1 MTLKDMLFRR
11 FRKGDTGIPT
21 DSAGASE
28 RKEPRTGTIGKYD
41 IVEKIGS
48 GGFGTVY
55 KGWDPVIKRHV
66 AIKTCEVGS
75 KDIRTRF
82 FREAQLA
89 GGLQHPN
96 ITFVY
101 EFGFEGDVPFM
112 VQEFLSGEDLD
123 RMIKAGTTLPLQD
136 KLKILLGIVFG
147 LEYAHKAGVMHR
159 DVKPANVRVLD
170 NQSVKIMD
178 FGIAKSVDPS
188 GDITMTGITV
198 GSSSY
203 MSPEQIGGDTIDFRT
218 DIFSFGI
225 LAYELLSYRKPFRNE
240 NLFLLLEQI
249 VKEEPVPLA
258 ELAPDLPPSLI
269 QVVEKSMAKRP
280 EDRFATS
287 KDLRNA
293 LVAVQQQLPPIENGE
308 ARLHTVRQPG
318 DDSVR
323 LRALERFEIL
333 DTDPDPAF
341 DDLARLASELCGAP
355 FAVISLVDQN
365 REWFKSRI
373 GIPATQVPREVA
385 FGAQTILQHGV
396 LELPDASAD
405 ERFAANPLV
414 ATGPNVRFY
423 AGAPLTTDEG
433 FAVGTLAVLDR
444 VPRELSRGQ
453 IDSLRTIARQVV
465 AQLDLRRLRR
475 SDREQ
480 SGEKLILEAAG
491 LGDDVRPTGATE
503 KVQ

>member
-1 MTLKDMLFRR
+1 MTIKDLLLGRFRR
-11 FRKGDTGIPT
+11 EEGGS
-21 DSAGASE
+21 SATRPDPNG
-28 RKEPRTGTIGKYD
+28 RKEARTGTIGKYD

-55 KGWDPVIKRHV
+55 KAWDPLIKRHV
-66 AIKTCEVGS
+66 AVKTCEVGS
-75 KDIRTRF
+75 KDIRNRF
-82 FREAQLA
+82 FREAQIA

-96 ITFVY
+96 ITLVY
-101 EFGFEGDVPFM
+101 EFGFEGDVPFL

-123 RMIKAGTTLPLQD
+123 RMIKAGAPLTLQD
-136 KLKILLGIVFG
+136 KLKMMLGVAFG

-178 FGIAKSVDPS
+178 FGIAKSVDPA

-218 DIFSFGI
+218 DLFSFGV

-249 VKEEPVPLA
+249 VKEDPLPLA
-258 ELAPDLPPSLI
+258 EVAPGLPAPLVE
-269 QVVEKSMAKRP
+269 VVEKAMAKRP
-280 EDRFATS
+280 EDRFAS
-287 KDLRNA
+287 AKDLRNA
-293 LVAVQQQLPPIENGE
+293 LIAVQQQLPANGHAE
-308 ARLHTVRQPG
+308 TRLHTVRHPG

-323 LRALERFEIL
+323 LRALERFEIV
-333 DTDPDPAF
+333 DTEPDPAF
-341 DDLARLASELCGAP
+341 DDLARLAAQLCGTP
-355 FAVISLVDQN
+355 FAVISLVDQD

-373 GIPATQVPREVA
+373 GVAATQVPRKAA
-385 FGAQTILQHGV
+385 FGAQTIAERDV
-396 LELPDASAD
+396 LEVPDASVD
-405 ERFAANPLV
+405 QRFAANPLV
-414 ATGPNVRFY
+414 AGEPGVRFY
-423 AGAPLTTDEG
+423 AGAPLTTEEG
-433 FAVGTLAVLDR
+433 FAVGTLSVLD
-444 VPRELSRGQ
+444 VVARELSRGQ
-453 IDSLRTIARQVV
+453 LDSLRAIARQVV
-465 AQLDLRRLRR
+465 AQLELRRLRR

-491 LGDDVRPTGATE
+491 LGDDNAPSGLEE

>member
-1 MTLKDMLFRR
+1 LKDRIFGR
-11 FRKGDTGIPT
+11 FKRDDTGSP
-21 DSAGASE
+21 GE
-28 RKEPRTGTIGKYD
+28 RPAENGRKDARTGTIGKYD

-55 KGWDPVIKRHV
+55 KAWDPLIKRHV
-66 AIKTCEVGS
+66 AIKTCEVGN
-75 KDIRTRF
+75 KDIRNRF

-89 GGLQHPN
+89 GALQHPN
-96 ITFVY
+96 ITLVY
-101 EFGFEGDVPFM
+101 EFGFEGDVPFL
-112 VQEFLSGEDLD
+112 VQEFLPGEDLD
-123 RMIKAGTTLPLQD
+123 RMIKAGAPLPLHD
-136 KLKILLGIVFG
+136 KLKIMLGIAFG

-249 VKEEPVPLA
+249 VKEDPVPLA
-258 ELAPDLPPSLI
+258 ELAPDLPPSLV
-269 QVVEKSMAKRP
+269 QVVEKAMAKRP
-280 EDRFATS
+280 EDRFAS
-287 KDLRNA
+287 AKDLRNA
-293 LVAVQQQLPPIENGE
+293 LIAVQQQVPPTENGE
-308 ARLHTVRQPG
+308 ARLHTVRLPG

-333 DTDPDPAF
+333 DTDSDPAF
-341 DDLARLASELCGAP
+341 DDLARLAAELCGAP

-365 REWFKSRI
+365 REWFKSSV

-385 FGAQTILQHGV
+385 FGTHTILQHGV
-396 LELPDASAD
+396 LEIPDAAAD

-423 AGAPLTTDEG
+423 AGVPLTTGEG

-453 IDSLRTIARQVV
+453 LDSLRTIARQVV

-491 LGDDVRPTGATE
+491 LGDDARPTGVTE

>member
-1 MTLKDMLFRR
+1 MTLKEKLFGR
-11 FRKGDTGIPT
+11 FRKEDTGIPT
-21 DSAGASE
+21 DASGE
-28 RKEPRTGTIGKYD
+28 KGGRKEPRTGTIGKYD

-75 KDIRTRF
+75 KDIRNRF

-89 GGLQHPN
+89 GSLQHPN
-96 ITFVY
+96 ITLVY
-101 EFGFEGDVPFM
+101 EFGFEGDVPFL
-112 VQEFLSGEDLD
+112 VQEFLPGEDLD
-123 RMIKAGTTLPLQD
+123 RMIKAGAPLTLQD
-136 KLKILLGIVFG
+136 KLKMMLGIAFG

-178 FGIAKSVDPS
+178 FGIAKSVDPA

-218 DIFSFGI
+218 DIFSFGV

-249 VKEEPVPLA
+249 VKEEPLPLA
-258 ELAPDLPPSLI
+258 EAAPGLPPALVA
-269 QVVEKSMAKRP
+269 VVEKAMAKRP
-280 EDRFATS
+280 EDRFAS
-287 KDLRNA
+287 AKDLRNA
-293 LVAVQQQLPPIENGE
+293 LIAVQQQLPLSETAEG
-308 ARLHTVRQPG
+308 RVHTVRHPA

-323 LRALERFEIL
+323 LRALERLEIL
-333 DTDPDPAF
+333 DTEPDAAF
-341 DDLARLASELCGAP
+341 DDLARLAALLCSAP
-355 FAVISLVDQN
+355 IAVVSFVDEK

-373 GIPATQVPREVA
+373 GIARREVPRESS
-385 FGAQTILQHGV
+385 FGAQTIAQRDV
-396 LELPDASAD
+396 LELPDACTD
-405 ERFAANPLV
+405 GRFAANPLV
-414 ATGPNVRFY
+414 ADRTCTFY
-423 AGAPLTTDEG
+423 AGAPLVTDEG
-433 FAVGTLAVLDR
+433 FAVGTLAVLDV

-453 IDSLRTIARQVV
+453 LESLRTLARQVV
-465 AQLDLRRLRR
+465 AQLELRRLRR
-475 SDREQ
+475 ADREQ

-491 LGDDVRPTGATE
+491 LGDDNTPSGLEE